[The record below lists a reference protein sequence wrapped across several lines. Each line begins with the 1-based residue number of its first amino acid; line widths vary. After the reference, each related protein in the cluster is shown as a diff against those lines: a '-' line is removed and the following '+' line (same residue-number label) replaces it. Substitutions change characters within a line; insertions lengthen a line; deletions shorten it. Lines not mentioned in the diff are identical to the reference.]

1 MELLIDT
8 NVLLDLVLKRDNY
21 LQASELFERID
32 KLGINAYISASA
44 VTDLFFIIRRQT
56 HDVEKTYQIMNKLL
70 KLVSVLSVTSDDI
83 TSAFERK
90 WRDFEDCVQ
99 YVTALNNHMG
109 YIISSNTK
117 DFEENKLQ
125 VLTIDDFLEKYSVD
139 EHE

>member
-1 MELLIDT
+1 MLIDT